1 MSIAFV
7 QALAGLWGQMETKRN
22 KPLFRRVSSC
32 SCTKN
37 RSSVLRQQIPQHAC
51 SDQELS
57 YETSISCAKTPSQT
71 TPPHTHIYPNLTT
84 FHSLLDPAPR
94 TSPFPPFSPCSPWGS
109 TVLGIPSLLQLIW
122 QAYMWNV
129 TRYESTTNTCFL
141 WKFE

>member
-1 MSIAFV
+1 
-7 QALAGLWGQMETKRN
+7 METKRN

-71 TPPHTHIYPNLTT
+71 TPPTHTHLSKPHYIPFITRSSPSDIRFSSL
-84 FHSLLDPAPR
+84 FSLLPMGIHSAGDPL
-94 TSPFPPFSPCSPWGS
+94 TSAADLAGLHVKCNKIWEHHKH
-109 TVLGIPSLLQLIW
+109 VLSLKI
-122 QAYMWNV
+122 
-129 TRYESTTNTCFL
+129 
-141 WKFE
+141 